1 MLYII
6 IYCLN
11 VREFVPISTNKF
23 KKTLGSFATGVTVV
37 TTSLDNKSYGL
48 TVNAFSSLS
57 LYPPLVLIC
66 IDKKSE
72 SNKILR
78 RSKIFAVNI
87 LHQNQKHLSKI
98 FSDSTNR
105 NRFRDVKTTTKTTG
119 SPIIAN
125 SLGYIDCTVKKI
137 ISAGD
142 HNIFIGNIESLNNR
156 NLDPLIYYR
165 GNYLG

>member
-11 VREFVPISTNKF
+11 VKEFVPISNNKF

-37 TTSLDNKSYGL
+37 TTSLDNKPYGL

-57 LYPPLVLIC
+57 LDPPLVLIC

-72 SNKILR
+72 SNKILK

-87 LHQNQKHLSKI
+87 LNQNQKHLSKI

-119 SPIIAN
+119 SPIIVN
-125 SLGYIDCTVKKI
+125 SLGYIDCTVEKI

-142 HNIFIGNIESLNNR
+142 HNIFIGNIKSLNNK

>member
-1 MLYII
+1 M
-6 IYCLN
+6 
-11 VREFVPISTNKF
+11 PISTNKF

-57 LYPPLVLIC
+57 LDPPLVLIC

-105 NRFRDVKTTTKTTG
+105 NRFRDVKTTG

>member
-1 MLYII
+1 M
-6 IYCLN
+6 
-11 VREFVPISTNKF
+11 PISTNKF

-57 LYPPLVLIC
+57 LDPPLVLIC

-87 LHQNQKHLSKI
+87 LNQNQKHISKI
-98 FSDSTNR
+98 LYTPTENF
-105 NRFRDVKTTTKTTG
+105 
-119 SPIIAN
+119 
-125 SLGYIDCTVKKI
+125 
-137 ISAGD
+137 
-142 HNIFIGNIESLNNR
+142 
-156 NLDPLIYYR
+156 
-165 GNYLG
+165 